1 MSIYTYLKKY
11 AKRKA
16 GCWGRIN
23 HKRDMRAA
31 SKAVRRADWDDYWYG
46 FDNTFKHNGDD
57 NETSEKAKTDIRN
70 QTSS

>member
-31 SKAVRRADWDDYWYG
+31 SKATRKELQEIEDYWKEYL
-46 FDNTFKHNGDD
+46 DEVYPD
-57 NETSEKAKTDIRN
+57 E
-70 QTSS
+70 

>member
-1 MSIYTYLKKY
+1 MSMYTSLKKY

-31 SKAVRRADWDDYWYG
+31 SKAVRKYASHEDKWDEYHYPTLEELLAEDQIY
-46 FDNTFKHNGDD
+46 DEEHID
-57 NETSEKAKTDIRN
+57 EEPH
-70 QTSS
+70 